1 MSVALL
7 DPVARDWR
15 FPRWVTGVA
24 VLLRYAEDHGI
35 DPAALLTGSGLGV
48 ADVAVA
54 DREVTAEQEL
64 SVVRALL
71 RHRGD
76 DSPTALGER
85 VGASYH
91 LSSFGIFG
99 FAMLASRTLL
109 DAVNL
114 ASRYLDLSFTF
125 ALPHAELAGEQ
136 VRVVVEGGT
145 LPSDVR
151 DFLVAR
157 DTTAIA
163 AVLAEL
169 LPGLPV
175 RVEPGERGSD
185 GRATAVLTFPAAEL
199 DRPLPQG
206 NPQSVV
212 ICESLCA
219 DLVTRRRE
227 RSGTAQ
233 QVRVLIAQELHRGA
247 PAAVVAAGLGLSE
260 RTLRRR
266 LSAAGT
272 SYSELLDEVRATLA
286 AELLDSQLTVDDVAL
301 RLGYAEASSFI
312 HAHRRWTGR
321 TPRQRDVG

>member
-15 FPRWVTGVA
+15 FPRWVSGVA
-24 VLLRYAEDHGI
+24 VLLRYAEGQGLA
-35 DPAALLTGSGLGV
+35 PSVLLAGSGLRV

-54 DREVTAEQEL
+54 DREVTADQEL

-71 RHRGD
+71 RHRGEL
-76 DSPTALGER
+76 SPRELGER

-114 ASRYLDLSFTF
+114 ATRYLDLSFTF
-125 ALPHAELAGEQ
+125 ALPHAELAGDD

-145 LPSDVR
+145 LPADVR

-157 DTTAIA
+157 DTAAIA

-175 RVEPGERGSD
+175 RVEAGAGAD
-185 GRATAVLTFPAAEL
+185 GRASAVLTFPVAEL
-199 DRPLPQG
+199 ERPLPQG

-266 LSAAGT
+266 LAAAGT

-286 AELLDSQLTVDDVAL
+286 GELLGSQLTVDDVAL

-321 TPRQRDVG
+321 TPRQRTAG

>member
-15 FPRWVTGVA
+15 FPRWVSGVA
-24 VLLRYAEDHGI
+24 VLLRYAEGQGLA
-35 DPAALLTGSGLGV
+35 PSALLAGSGLRV

-54 DREVTAEQEL
+54 DREVTADQEL

-71 RHRGD
+71 RHRGEL
-76 DSPTALGER
+76 SPRELGER

-99 FAMLASRTLL
+99 FAMLASRTQL

-114 ASRYLDLSFTF
+114 ATRYLDLSFTF
-125 ALPHAELAGEQ
+125 ALPHAELAGDD

-145 LPSDVR
+145 LPADVR

-157 DTTAIA
+157 DTAAIA

-175 RVEPGERGSD
+175 RVEAGAGAD
-185 GRATAVLTFPAAEL
+185 GRASAVLTFPVAEL
-199 DRPLPQG
+199 ERPLPQG

-266 LSAAGT
+266 LAAAGT

-286 AELLDSQLTVDDVAL
+286 GELLGSQLTVDDVAL

-321 TPRQRDVG
+321 TPRQRTAG

>member
-15 FPRWVTGVA
+15 FPRWVSGVA
-24 VLLRYAEDHGI
+24 VLLRYAGGQGLAPGD
-35 DPAALLTGSGLGV
+35 LLAGSGLRV

-54 DREVTAEQEL
+54 DREVTADQEL

-71 RHRGD
+71 RHRGEL
-76 DSPTALGER
+76 SPRELGER

-114 ASRYLDLSFTF
+114 ATRYLDLSFTF
-125 ALPHAELAGEQ
+125 ALPHAELAGDD

-145 LPSDVR
+145 LPADVR

-157 DTTAIA
+157 DTAAIA

-175 RVEPGERGSD
+175 RVEAGAGAD
-185 GRATAVLTFPAAEL
+185 GRASAVLTFPVAEL
-199 DRPLPQG
+199 ERPLPQG

-247 PAAVVAAGLGLSE
+247 PAAAVAAGLGLSE

-266 LSAAGT
+266 LAAAGT

-286 AELLDSQLTVDDVAL
+286 GELLDSQLTVDDVAL

-321 TPRQRDVG
+321 TPRQRTAG

>member
-15 FPRWVTGVA
+15 FPRWVSGVA
-24 VLLRYAEDHGI
+24 VLLRYAEGQGLAPGD
-35 DPAALLTGSGLGV
+35 LLAGSGLRV

-54 DREVTAEQEL
+54 DREVTADQEL

-71 RHRGD
+71 RHRGEL
-76 DSPTALGER
+76 SPRELGER

-114 ASRYLDLSFTF
+114 ATRYLDLSFTF
-125 ALPHAELAGEQ
+125 ALPHAELAGDD

-145 LPSDVR
+145 LPADVR

-157 DTTAIA
+157 DTAAIA

-175 RVEPGERGSD
+175 RVEAGAGAD
-185 GRATAVLTFPAAEL
+185 GRASAVLTFPVAEL
-199 DRPLPQG
+199 ERPLPQG

-266 LSAAGT
+266 LAAAGT

-286 AELLDSQLTVDDVAL
+286 GELLGSQLTVDDVAL

-321 TPRQRDVG
+321 TPRQRTAG